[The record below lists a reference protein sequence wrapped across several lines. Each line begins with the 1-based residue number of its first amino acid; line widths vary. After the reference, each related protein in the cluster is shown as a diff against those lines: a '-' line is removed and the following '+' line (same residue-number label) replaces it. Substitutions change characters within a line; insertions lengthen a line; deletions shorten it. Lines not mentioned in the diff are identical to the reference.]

1 MDLEERKKKLAVYNQ
16 IFENEKVYYSK
27 KKANQRTELDL
38 EKEQFFKNAYVKLKK
53 FIGKVEGKAFL
64 DVGCGK
70 GSLSIYLAK
79 KGGKVI
85 GIDLSSNFI
94 EFCKEEAKKLDL
106 KIDFREMNAQ
116 IPDFPDESFDII
128 IGSRVIHHL
137 PDMHLFFRE
146 CKRLLRKNGFI
157 TFIEPLRKNPIV
169 ELNRKYFAPKER
181 TKHEHPLLFSDLM
194 YAEGVFS
201 NIEHEE
207 FFLLSPLAMFF
218 RRIIKNNSFFN
229 LSYRLLNVVD
239 KYLCKIERLK
249 RYCWQTVFKCIKL

>member
-1 MDLEERKKKLAVYNQ
+1 MDLKERQKKLSVYDH
-16 IFENEKVYYSK
+16 IFENEKVYYDK
-27 KKANQRTELDL
+27 KKATQRMELDL
-38 EKEQFFKNAYVKLKK
+38 EKEQFFKKAYLKLKK
-53 FIGKVEGKAFL
+53 LIGNVAGKKIL

-70 GSLSIYLAK
+70 GSFSIYLTQ
-79 KGGKVI
+79 KGGDVI

-106 KIDFREMNAQ
+106 KIEFVEMNAQ
-116 IPDFPDESFDII
+116 IPDFPDETFDII

-146 CKRLLRKNGFI
+146 CKRLLKKNGFI
-157 TFIEPLRKNPIV
+157 TFIEPLKKNPIV

-181 TKHEHPLLFSDLM
+181 TTHEHPLLFSDLK
-194 YAEGVFS
+194 YAEKTFG

-218 RRIIKNNSFFN
+218 RRIIKRNSLFN
-229 LSYRLLNVVD
+229 LSYRLLNIVD
-239 KYLCKIERLK
+239 KYLSKIEGLK